1 MLSGWFWANL
11 LLLVVLWVV
20 FMVFVYKPIRDSL
33 LDYKWAAISFVITFV
48 LKSQI
53 ANPKLYNKKAS
64 DGKLITSRA
73 YYAFC
78 CVAWTFYGFS
88 TGAFAA
94 LTRCV
99 YYILYAVAA
108 LFVYDSSLL
117 PGPLKS
123 LDAGHASFCSLLWA
137 HHLHHNVTLVSAA
150 KCLQEAIPSKTT
162 PAFRRARNKLQL
174 AYTLLNNP
182 AVAKHRR
189 DHAAL
194 ESSAAVDVLS
204 DGDTPRTVKP
214 SARIHPVGA
223 AAPPPPLPAPP
234 PGVESPR

>member
-1 MLSGWFWANL
+1 MTPYARLPAASRGVMQPWAATVLCPGRGFRPRQFEYHPTLPGVLLVLYQWDCAVVALRRGDPQAKRGFAHAPLVKGPNLLGQMLSGWFWANL

-88 TGAFAA
+88 TA
-94 LTRCV
+94 
-99 YYILYAVAA
+99 
-108 LFVYDSSLL
+108 
-117 PGPLKS
+117 
-123 LDAGHASFCSLLWA
+123 
-137 HHLHHNVTLVSAA
+137 
-150 KCLQEAIPSKTT
+150 
-162 PAFRRARNKLQL
+162 
-174 AYTLLNNP
+174 
-182 AVAKHRR
+182 
-189 DHAAL
+189 
-194 ESSAAVDVLS
+194 
-204 DGDTPRTVKP
+204 
-214 SARIHPVGA
+214 
-223 AAPPPPLPAPP
+223 
-234 PGVESPR
+234 